1 MIKLKTKELQQALIN
16 LSKLGVVKGYELVG
30 QTYHNFHEET

>member
-16 LSKLGVVKGYELVG
+16 LSKLGVGKTNNNLTIVFDELH
-30 QTYHNFHEET
+30 TD